1 MYVYEHRGKSYR
13 QLLQCA
19 LKVSR
24 DSVPHDVLE
33 HPMEP
38 ENLDRLHELLPEH
51 VRSLGPIVDV
61 QNIFEIH
68 DTTTTSQKA
77 G

>member
-1 MYVYEHRGKSYR
+1 
-13 QLLQCA
+13 
-19 LKVSR
+19 
-24 DSVPHDVLE
+24 
-33 HPMEP
+33 MEP